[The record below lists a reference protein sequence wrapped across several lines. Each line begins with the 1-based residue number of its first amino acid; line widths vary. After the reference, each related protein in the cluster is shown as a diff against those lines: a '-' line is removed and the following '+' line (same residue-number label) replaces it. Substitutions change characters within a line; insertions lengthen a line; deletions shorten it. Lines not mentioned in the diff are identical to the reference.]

1 MKPLFAHH
9 ADATLERVQAT
20 YQERGDQYG
29 DTLKDCQWLK
39 LRAVGRRFG
48 IEIPPDLALALG
60 VAAWCDVKYQRNQGG
75 YKDDSIIDGIA
86 YDAVLAGVVAE
97 MDKKVTPP
105 TPSGCAARASSA
117 RARSPR
123 GQSPTRPPRA

>member
-1 MKPLFAHH
+1 MNQPTMKPLFAHH

-48 IEIPPDLALALG
+48 VEIPPDLALALG

-105 TPSGCAARASSA
+105 TPSGSSA
-117 RARSPR
+117 RAS
-123 GQSPTRPPRA
+123 